1 MSANNTPR
9 NIGGQRV
16 KGELNEQGVR
26 SRINTINRVK
36 EAWGVSELMDIFPRE
51 IRPADQLG
59 STTITNLR
67 AISNLCPE
75 LKKARTL
82 MLKISRNP
90 DGSYKPFSFSQSK
103 ALMEQLKE
111 AKNMLSAGDNQSAK
125 KKGATPG
132 AATPNTTATFDSP
145 APPSSPL
152 KGKQAKKDKAQAAG
166 QELLASIEKAT
177 VESAAEDDGE
187 SSIVVDTALRQKSN
201 KKVRAS
207 LDQAK
212 HGQTP
217 APKMAATAPVA
228 VMSTE
233 GSQSPIKVTTAPVAV
248 MSTEGSQN
256 PTKVTAAPVAVMF
269 TEGSQNPT
277 KMTTAPVA
285 VMSTKGS
292 QAPGP
297 KAKPRK
303 KSGVNVGGHD
313 SDSEDSGSEDTGI
326 NTGILDLVNGNA
338 PAKAVDNGF
347 GKPTEKPTK
356 ARFATTETIGRMVV
370 PSRELVHPFS
380 NKNKKRLEQSETSN
394 PPTVDKP
401 AMIRKPFTNLM
412 TTATVPKKP
421 KTFEPPKQRIQKAG
435 NMKKELGMDI
445 QANSGI
451 QGVDSNMGIK
461 NVDSTKKPQHDT
473 VIYPADVNNAVTN
486 MEDVQQTQQVQ
497 QVQNVEATDPITTT
511 IRTHLPTSPKKRTAS
526 TMLRAA
532 DEPNPQVERS
542 VRARIEQR
550 TSLYNSE
557 KVLTDL
563 LQYERVLVSF
573 TEAHVEAVTA
583 SLVARDA
590 KSEEAKMEFGKLLTE
605 VKAVVGSL
613 RGRLMEIAEREE

>member
-1 MSANNTPR
+1 MSANNTPK

-67 AISNLCPE
+67 SISNMCPD

-82 MLKISRNP
+82 MLKVSRNP
-90 DGSYKPFSFSQSK
+90 DGSYKSFSFSQSK

-111 AKNMLSAGDNQSAK
+111 AKSMLSAGDNQSAK
-125 KKGATPG
+125 MKGATPN

-166 QELLASIEKAT
+166 QELLASIGKAT
-177 VESAAEDDGE
+177 VESDAAAAEDDGE
-187 SSIVVDTALRQKSN
+187 SSIVVDTAPRQKSN
-201 KKVRAS
+201 KKARAS
-207 LDQAK
+207 LDQAT
-212 HGQTP
+212 HGQAP
-217 APKMAATAPVA
+217 APKVA
-228 VMSTE
+228 
-233 GSQSPIKVTTAPVAV
+233 TTAPVAV
-248 MSTEGSQN
+248 MSIEGSQSPTKVATAPVAIMPTEGSQS
-256 PTKVTAAPVAVMF
+256 PTMAV
-269 TEGSQNPT
+269 
-277 KMTTAPVA
+277 TAPVA

-292 QAPGP
+292 RAPGP

-326 NTGILDLVNGNA
+326 NAGILDLVNGNA
-338 PAKAVDNGF
+338 PAKTAGNGF

-370 PSRELVHPFS
+370 PSRDLVHPFS
-380 NKNKKRLEQSETSN
+380 NKNKKRAEQSETSN
-394 PPTVDKP
+394 PPTIDKP
-401 AMIRKPFTNLM
+401 AVIRKPFTNLM

-435 NMKKELGMDI
+435 DMKKELGMDI
-445 QANSGI
+445 QVESGI
-451 QGVDSNMGIK
+451 Q
-461 NVDSTKKPQHDT
+461 NVDSTKNPQHDT
-473 VIYPADVNNAVTN
+473 TISPAEVSNTVTA
-486 MEDVQQTQQVQ
+486 MEGIQQTQPVQQVQ
-497 QVQNVEATDPITTT
+497 QVQTVEAIDPITTT

-542 VRARIEQR
+542 IRARIEQR
-550 TSLYNSE
+550 ATLYNSE
-557 KVLTDL
+557 RVLTDL
-563 LQYERVLVSF
+563 LQYERVLVAF

-583 SLVARDA
+583 SLVAGDA

-613 RGRLMEIAEREE
+613 RGRLVEIAEREE